1 MLSGV
6 EDVDA
11 NTRKLIRS
19 HVMLGKNQKKKK
31 LHAKRGDILTS
42 YDNSSDPS
50 RALSNASSFLIPN
63 KVGSDLSFAKFA
75 DSIKPSM
82 IRDVI
87 KCKLKSRIIL
97 WAL

>member
-19 HVMLGKNQKKKK
+19 QVMLGKNQKKKK
-31 LHAKRGDILTS
+31 LHTKCGDALTS
-42 YDNSSDPS
+42 YDNSSDSS
-50 RALSNASSFLIPN
+50 RALSNA
-63 KVGSDLSFAKFA
+63 DLSFAKFA
-75 DSIKPSM
+75 DSIKPST